1 MERVRTFKT
10 RVELELEIS
19 YSYEKIDSPNYFE
32 ICDIKIG
39 EEHLS
44 YPYRA
49 VLQEHEEDLKQLCWD
64 DAKEKEKEDALTRAG
79 I

>member
-1 MERVRTFKT
+1 MEGTFKT

-32 ICDIKIG
+32 IGGIKIG

-44 YPYRA
+44 YPYRT
-49 VLQEHEEDLKQLCWD
+49 VLQEYEEDLKQLCWD